1 MKKLR
6 FGILSTSSIAPRFI
20 KALQATGTCE
30 AAALASRS
38 LEKAREKAAL
48 WNVPKARGSYEELL
62 CSDDIDIAYVA
73 MINSEHYRYAK
84 MALEQGKHV
93 LCEKPFTLSPQ
104 ESQNLFTLAQEKGL
118 FIMEAQKVL
127 FLPVIQKI
135 KELIEAGSFGP
146 IKMAD
151 FSSSFDPGYNTWF
164 FDPEKGGG
172 PLYGNAIYSLQLM
185 QYLFNCKVT
194 GWSGLCT
201 KGQTPVE
208 NQFSLSLLME
218 NGLLFT
224 NKTSTAVTTSHTAYL
239 YGEKGFI
246 EIPDYWKARKAI
258 LHYHNQ
264 APVVLEYPCD
274 HELMYEAL
282 HVEDCI
288 RKGLTLS
295 PVMTEALTLDAI
307 TLLTAVQK
315 TWLSS

>member
-1 MKKLR
+1 
-6 FGILSTSSIAPRFI
+6 
-20 KALQATGTCE
+20 
-30 AAALASRS
+30 
-38 LEKAREKAAL
+38 
-48 WNVPKARGSYEELL
+48 
-62 CSDDIDIAYVA
+62 
-73 MINSEHYRYAK
+73 
-84 MALEQGKHV
+84 
-93 LCEKPFTLSPQ
+93 
-104 ESQNLFTLAQEKGL
+104 
-118 FIMEAQKVL
+118 MEAQKVL